1 MTKIDYSTISW
12 ESFEHL
18 CSALWFDEGYTKI
31 QPLGG
36 YKDRGRDAL
45 CIDAD
50 RGELVIFQYKRWA
63 GYQSPS
69 RFKRFVKKA
78 VDKITGFNPQKY
90 ILNTTQKPSSAC
102 SDWVRD
108 ELQPDY
114 SFAIEYHDRSWLD
127 LRLNNTRQ
135 DLRRQ
140 YFGIELERHT
150 LPSLLRT
157 CQKQVRE
164 EARAT
169 GVKYIREL
177 YVTRGR
183 AEEDFRSFL
192 ESDKRCF
199 VVVDAS
205 GSGKTNLLCQ
215 LAESYS
221 DAQPVLLLGG
231 RNRLEPHSGLL
242 MRIADELGYA
252 AERGTRLQHGME
264 DFIRVLQKSQVQG
277 IIFIDGVSENEDI
290 FLMKQAILE
299 LLRRYAEAPHVKI
312 CLTCRDTLWYRFLL
326 DFPSHLVY
334 RPGPVSPTEDPV
346 QRSISTPLGRW
357 TDDEFSEALRKYQEY
372 FDAEFELTPDAANRC
387 RHPLV
392 LRLLCDAYSG
402 RSLGLLDHLPTN
414 KLFEDYLDS
423 KVQRVA
429 DYFALRVDPSDV
441 RMFLMR
447 CGESLWEA
455 GDAASIPRREALK
468 ILDSLDLPTELY
480 PRLLDEG
487 ILFESKGEPRDERPV
502 GFLFDE
508 LGDYILYL
516 HLMAQHG
523 NLKTPTSEMIAGL
536 CSSVGAAS
544 PEERSTSEKLLELLS
559 GNLDDVSLQDHL
571 LEQALQADLHVF
583 SKCANRKL
591 AVPNLPDDPEPR
603 ASEFGQRLLRWYW
616 GIVELYF
623 SDLKYL
629 LDPYPEGDAGAQA
642 LGVDLWASPGFREV
656 SYCYRGRDAPKDR
669 VQVTLCD
676 EYPTFGAS
684 IIVGGDKEFKL
695 HDPDGGIVLSILR
708 DPSFVRRVVNSELGL
723 PFPGVSLYGPER
735 IAKQD
740 VWNELANLI
749 EQQWFAEPLPLIE
762 ERAVS
767 LINEL
772 RCKGI
777 EITTSKA
784 VEQYSTQ
791 ALAKLDHRS
800 REYIEMSQ
808 KLGRLALCLSR
819 LNDTYDL
826 AWLPEPD
833 LEEGPGDGPPV
844 SQLLYS
850 RELLREYVGKLV
862 VQFMKCY
869 RSLVQANF
877 ETISNR
883 MNLFSQWPVSVLAS
897 VPASRDYVRITVVPE
912 ADEAK
917 ARVLPCLVPA
927 DVTTDIASATIG
939 VDGDTPVS
947 QHVDEILR
955 STGRMSTSTHLIDVI
970 LPMSHLFEENPL
982 NYLTY
987 GWLKAELGEVMQ
999 VPYPF
1004 WR

>member
-1 MTKIDYSTISW
+1 MTNINYSTISW
-12 ESFEHL
+12 ESFEQL

-31 QPLGG
+31 QQLGG
-36 YKDRGRDAL
+36 YRDRGRDAVFF
-45 CIDAD
+45 DAD
-50 RGELVIFQYKRWA
+50 RDELVIFQYKRWTA
-63 GYQSPS
+63 YRSPS
-69 RFKRFVKKA
+69 KFKQSVKKA
-78 VDKITGFNPQKY
+78 VDKIAGLNPKRY
-90 ILNTTQKPSSAC
+90 IINTALQPSATC
-102 SDWVRD
+102 FDWVKD
-108 ELQPDY
+108 QLQSDY
-114 SFAIEYHDRSWLD
+114 AFPIEYHDRSWLD
-127 LRLNNTRQ
+127 LRLDNRRQ
-135 DLRRQ
+135 DLRRD
-140 YFGIELERHT
+140 YFGVELERHT
-150 LPSLLRT
+150 LSSLLRS
-157 CQKQVRE
+157 CQKQVE
-164 EARAT
+164 EAVRAT
-169 GVKYIREL
+169 QHKYIRDL
-177 YVTRGR
+177 YVRRTR
-183 AEEDFRSFL
+183 AEEHFHSFL

-205 GSGKTNLLCQ
+205 GSGKTNLLCH

-221 DAQPVLLLGG
+221 GAQPVLLLSG

-252 AERGTRLQHGME
+252 AERGTSLQHGIE
-264 DFIRVLQKSQVQG
+264 DFTRVLQERQVQG

-290 FLMKQAILE
+290 ILMKQAILE
-299 LLRRYAEAPHVKI
+299 LLRQYAEAPHLKI

-334 RPGPVSPTEDPV
+334 RTGAVSLTEDPV
-346 QRSISTPLGRW
+346 QRSISTPLGGW
-357 TDDEFSEALRKYQEY
+357 TDDEFSEALRKYQKY
-372 FDAEFELTPDAANRC
+372 FDAEFELTSDAANRC

-392 LRLLCDAYSG
+392 LRLLCEAYSG
-402 RSLGLLDHLPTN
+402 RSLGVLDHLPTN
-414 KLFEDYLDS
+414 RLFEDYLDS
-423 KVQRVA
+423 KAQRVA
-429 DYFALRVDPSDV
+429 DYLGLSVDATDV
-441 RMFLMR
+441 WMFLMR
-447 CGESLWEA
+447 CRESMWEDR
-455 GDAASIPRREALK
+455 DAPSIPRREALK
-468 ILDSLDLPTELY
+468 ILSSLDLPREVY
-480 PRLLDEG
+480 VRLLDEG
-487 ILFESKGEPRDERPV
+487 ILVESEDEPRAERLV
-502 GFLFDE
+502 GFLFDG

-523 NLKTPTSEMIAGL
+523 KLKTPTREMIAGL

-544 PEERSTSEKLLELLS
+544 LEERSTSEKLLELLS

-591 AVPNLPDDPEPR
+591 LVPNLPDDPEPR
-603 ASEFGQRLLRWYW
+603 ASEFGQRLLRSYC

-623 SDLKYL
+623 SDLKYR
-629 LDPYPEGDAGAQA
+629 LDPYREARAGAEA

-656 SYCYRGRDAPKDR
+656 SYCYRGRDASKDR
-669 VQVTLCD
+669 VQVTLCN

-684 IIVGGDKEFKL
+684 ITVPGVKEIKL
-695 HDPDGGIVLSILR
+695 HDPDGGIVLSMLR
-708 DPSFVRRVVNSELGL
+708 DPSFVRRIVNFELGL

-740 VWNELANLI
+740 VWNELASLI
-749 EQQWFAEPLPLIE
+749 EERWLAEPRRLIQ

-772 RCKGI
+772 RGKGI

-784 VEQYSTQ
+784 VEEYSTQ
-791 ALAKLDHRS
+791 TVAKLDHRS

-808 KLGRLALCLSR
+808 KLGRLGLYLSL

-833 LEEGPGDGPPV
+833 LEERPGDGPPV
-844 SQLLYS
+844 SWLLYS
-850 RELLREYVGKLV
+850 KELLREYVAKLV

-869 RSLVQANF
+869 RPVVQENF
-877 ETISNR
+877 ETISHR
-883 MNLFSQWPVSVLAS
+883 MNLFSQWPVSVLAI

-912 ADEAK
+912 ADEAE
-917 ARVLPCLVPA
+917 ARVVPCLVPA

-947 QHVDEILR
+947 QHVDDILR

-970 LPMSHLFEENPL
+970 LPMSHLFQENPL

-999 VPYPF
+999 VPYLF